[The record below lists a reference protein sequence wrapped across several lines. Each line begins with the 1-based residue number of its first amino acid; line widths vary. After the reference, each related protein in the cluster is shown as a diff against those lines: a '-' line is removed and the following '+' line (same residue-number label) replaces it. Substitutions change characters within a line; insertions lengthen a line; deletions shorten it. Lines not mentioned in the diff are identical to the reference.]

1 MAENVESK
9 EVSSEDV
16 ERVKQLRSKYA
27 TTTAQIGQVE
37 IELYVMKNRLDE
49 LGTIREKLFETY
61 TNLQTEEQ
69 NLVKELNDK
78 YGDGILDLESN
89 MFVPSQ
95 N

>member
-9 EVSSEDV
+9 EVSSEDI

-37 IELYVMKNRLDE
+37 IELHVMKKRLDE
-49 LGTIREKLFETY
+49 LGTIREQLFETY